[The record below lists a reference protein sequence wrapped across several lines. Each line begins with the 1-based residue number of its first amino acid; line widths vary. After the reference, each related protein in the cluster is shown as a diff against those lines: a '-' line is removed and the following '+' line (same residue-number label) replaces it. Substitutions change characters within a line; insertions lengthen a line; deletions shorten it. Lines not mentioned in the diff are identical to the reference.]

1 LLFSFEKI
9 RFRFAKMAIRL
20 RAGRAR
26 LSFVCAICETPII
39 LDRSGRNSP
48 AKSRRLIVKN
58 NGFERLGLTLGES
71 GIEQTMHDV
80 PWLFRAGFG
89 DRGSIRPIP
98 V

>member
-1 LLFSFEKI
+1 LIARAE
-9 RFRFAKMAIRL
+9 IRL
-20 RAGRAR
+20 QNQGG
-26 LSFVCAICETPII
+26 L
-39 LDRSGRNSP
+39 L
-48 AKSRRLIVKN
+48 LKN
-58 NGFERLGLTLGES
+58 NGFERLGLTLGKS